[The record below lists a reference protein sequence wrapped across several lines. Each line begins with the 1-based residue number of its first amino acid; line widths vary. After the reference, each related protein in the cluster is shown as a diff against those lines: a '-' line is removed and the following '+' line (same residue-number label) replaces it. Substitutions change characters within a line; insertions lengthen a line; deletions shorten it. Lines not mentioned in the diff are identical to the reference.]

1 MSTGK
6 CHRGVTWSC
15 DSWWNPA
22 ILLDL
27 SMLCWSDYNSCLKS
41 LVSSKTNFFVIV
53 QRGISKTSLKQLD
66 VVLLSTSD
74 SVKLYQFTTQ
84 VAPPF
89 GEQYLQEGFW
99 QLTEYLVADP
109 EILRK
114 TPTWFRTQ
122 CWNRVHEMTTSSS
135 SDPSI
140 RDTPVRFEQFYHLE
154 TTWKETVFM
163 VWILEHKSTKQKS
176 TWAQVCLKRF

>member
-22 ILLDL
+22 ILLNL
-27 SMLCWSDYNSCLKS
+27 SMLCWSIYNSCLKS
-41 LVSSKTNFFVIV
+41 LVSSKINFFVIV
-53 QRGISKTSLKQLD
+53 QRGISKTSLKALD

-74 SVKLYQFTTQ
+74 SLKLYQFTTQ

-89 GEQYLQEGFW
+89 SEQYLQEGFW
-99 QLTEYLVADP
+99 QLTEYLVADQ

-114 TPTWFRTQ
+114 TPTCLDLKVCLLLIGYRGPEATGSRKMLAWCKTAILNMASPMKN
-122 CWNRVHEMTTSSS
+122 CGTLPCMTFTK
-135 SDPSI
+135 
-140 RDTPVRFEQFYHLE
+140 TA
-154 TTWKETVFM
+154 
-163 VWILEHKSTKQKS
+163 HKSHNWHSK
-176 TWAQVCLKRF
+176 

>member
-1 MSTGK
+1 MKSKCWIRVAFRRNSDGREMSTGKCPQAK

-53 QRGISKTSLKQLD
+53 QRGISKTSLKALD

-74 SVKLYQFTTQ
+74 SLKLYQFTTQ

-89 GEQYLQEGFW
+89 SEQYLQEGSW
-99 QLTEYLVADP
+99 QLTEYLIADL
-109 EILRK
+109 EIHRKKPTCERLR
-114 TPTWFRTQ
+114 
-122 CWNRVHEMTTSSS
+122 
-135 SDPSI
+135 
-140 RDTPVRFEQFYHLE
+140 
-154 TTWKETVFM
+154 TTWESHTNYCEFDRRNAKR
-163 VWILEHKSTKQKS
+163 QKCPRWEL
-176 TWAQVCLKRF
+176 TQLWAVAVEA

>member
-99 QLTEYLVADP
+99 QLTEYLVADQ

-114 TPTWFRTQ
+114 TPTWVYPLCSTLCVNVPRSSQLQMNAYAIT
-122 CWNRVHEMTTSSS
+122 MTNMGSSL
-135 SDPSI
+135 
-140 RDTPVRFEQFYHLE
+140 TA
-154 TTWKETVFM
+154 TGAW
-163 VWILEHKSTKQKS
+163 W
-176 TWAQVCLKRF
+176 

>member
-1 MSTGK
+1 MKSKCWIRVAFRRNSDGREMSKGKCPQAK

-66 VVLLSTSD
+66 VVLVSTSD

-89 GEQYLQEGFW
+89 GNSTEGFW
-99 QLTEYLVADP
+99 QLTEYLVADQ

-114 TPTWFRTQ
+114 TPTW
-122 CWNRVHEMTTSSS
+122 SSPS
-135 SDPSI
+135 WTWIIVCDP
-140 RDTPVRFEQFYHLE
+140 L
-154 TTWKETVFM
+154 
-163 VWILEHKSTKQKS
+163 IL
-176 TWAQVCLKRF
+176 

>member
-22 ILLDL
+22 ILLNL
-27 SMLCWSDYNSCLKS
+27 SMLCWSIYNSCLKS
-41 LVSSKTNFFVIV
+41 LVSSKINFFVIV
-53 QRGISKTSLKQLD
+53 QRGISKTSLKALD

-89 GEQYLQEGFW
+89 SEQYLQEGFW
-99 QLTEYLVADP
+99 QLTEDLIEDQ
-109 EILRK
+109 EIHCKKPSWIRHRNLLQNIL
-114 TPTWFRTQ
+114 TQ
-122 CWNRVHEMTTSSS
+122 HNHFSPKLTTLFLQTALAKK
-135 SDPSI
+135 P
-140 RDTPVRFEQFYHLE
+140 P
-154 TTWKETVFM
+154 
-163 VWILEHKSTKQKS
+163 IL
-176 TWAQVCLKRF
+176 

>member
-1 MSTGK
+1 MKSKCWIRVAFRRNSDGREMSTGKCPQAK

-89 GEQYLQEGFW
+89 SEQYLQEGFW
-99 QLTEYLVADP
+99 QLTEYLVADK
-109 EILRK
+109 EILSK
-114 TPTWFRTQ
+114 TPTWQGTNVLLRTISMWRKPTQ
-122 CWNRVHEMTTSSS
+122 PWE
-135 SDPSI
+135 DP
-140 RDTPVRFEQFYHLE
+140 
-154 TTWKETVFM
+154 
-163 VWILEHKSTKQKS
+163 
-176 TWAQVCLKRF
+176 A